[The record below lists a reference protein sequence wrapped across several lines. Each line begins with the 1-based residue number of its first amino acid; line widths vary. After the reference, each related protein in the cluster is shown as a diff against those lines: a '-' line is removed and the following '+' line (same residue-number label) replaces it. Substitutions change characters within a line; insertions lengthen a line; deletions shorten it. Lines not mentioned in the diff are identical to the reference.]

1 MATPPAPPPSE
12 VNPLERDEEILELEP
27 KSPQATQKVTLDLD
41 DAPFLDDIEEEA
53 PAEEEPKPEAPEAE
67 NVEEEPKS
75 GKSYRLA
82 LIIGGIVVALLLAGL
97 AFWLTRPP
105 PPPEPALPEPEPLHL
120 PQPAPEPKPEE
131 YAVDLKPFW
140 VAYTQGEEVAFLSLR
155 LTLTMEGS
163 TRYVEVQRK
172 EIILRDAIYYFL
184 NNRPIPEI
192 KRDDAA
198 DALKADLMSV
208 INQHLS
214 NPLNDILIK
223 EYLVR

>member
-1 MATPPAPPPSE
+1 MATPPAPPPNE

-27 KSPQATQKVTLDLD
+27 KSTQATQKVTLDLD

-53 PAEEEPKPEAPEAE
+53 PPEEEARPEASDAE
-67 NVEEEPKS
+67 KVEDEPKS

-82 LIIGGIVVALLLAGL
+82 LIIGGVAVALLLAGL

-105 PPPEPALPEPEPLHL
+105 PPPEPTLPEPEPLQQ

-131 YAVDLKPFW
+131 YTVDLMPFW
-140 VAYTQGEEVAFLSLR
+140 VAYTQGEDVAFLTLN
-155 LTLTMEGS
+155 LTLSMEGS
-163 TRYVEVQRK
+163 TSYVEVQRK
-172 EIILRDAIYYFL
+172 EIILRDAVYYFL

-192 KRDDAA
+192 KREDAA

-208 INQHLS
+208 MNQHLS
-214 NPLNDILIK
+214 SPLTDILIE

>member
-1 MATPPAPPPSE
+1 MATPPAPPPNE

-27 KSPQATQKVTLDLD
+27 KSAQATQKVTLDLD
-41 DAPFLDDIEEEA
+41 DAPFLDDID
-53 PAEEEPKPEAPEAE
+53 EEPPDEEVKPEAPDAE
-67 NVEEEPKS
+67 KGEGEPKS
-75 GKSYRLA
+75 GKSYRLT
-82 LIIGGIVVALLLAGL
+82 LIIGGVVVALLLAGL

-105 PPPEPALPEPEPLHL
+105 PEPAQPEPEPLQQ

-131 YAVDLKPFW
+131 YTVDLKPFW

-192 KRDDAA
+192 KREDAA

-208 INQHLS
+208 MNQHLS

>member
-1 MATPPAPPPSE
+1 MATPPSPPPNE

-27 KSPQATQKVTLDLD
+27 KSAQATQKVTLDLD
-41 DAPFLDDIEEEA
+41 DAPFLDDID
-53 PAEEEPKPEAPEAE
+53 EEPSDEVVKPEAPDAE
-67 NVEEEPKS
+67 KGEGESKS
-75 GKSYRLA
+75 GKSYRLT
-82 LIIGGIVVALLLAGL
+82 LVIGGIIVALLLAGL

-105 PPPEPALPEPEPLHL
+105 PEPAQPEPEPLQQ

-131 YAVDLKPFW
+131 YTVDLKPFW
-140 VAYTQGEEVAFLSLR
+140 VAYTQGEDVAFLTLR

-172 EIILRDAIYYFL
+172 EIILRDAVYYFL

-192 KRDDAA
+192 KREDAA

-214 NPLNDILIK
+214 SPLADILIE

>member
-1 MATPPAPPPSE
+1 MATPPAPPPNE

-41 DAPFLDDIEEEA
+41 DAPFLDNIEEEA
-53 PAEEEPKPEAPEAE
+53 PSVEEAKPEKSEAE
-67 NVEEEPKS
+67 NAADDRKS
-75 GKSYRLA
+75 GKSSRLA
-82 LIIGGIVVALLLAGL
+82 LIIGGVVVTFLLAGL
-97 AFWLTRPP
+97 TFWFTRPP
-105 PPPEPALPEPEPLHL
+105 PPPEPAHPEPEQL
-120 PQPAPEPKPEE
+120 QQPEPKPEG
-131 YAVDLKPFW
+131 YNVDLKPFW
-140 VAYTQGEEVAFLSLR
+140 VAYSQGEDVAFLTLR

-192 KRDDAA
+192 KREDAA

-214 NPLNDILIK
+214 SPLNDVLIE